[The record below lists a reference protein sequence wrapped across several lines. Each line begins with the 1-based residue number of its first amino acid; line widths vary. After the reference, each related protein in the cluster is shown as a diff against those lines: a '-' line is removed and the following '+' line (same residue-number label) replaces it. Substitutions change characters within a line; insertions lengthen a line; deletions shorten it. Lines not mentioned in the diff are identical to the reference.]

1 MMSREVPIEANFST
15 LKITQA
21 ACESTGFLFK
31 NGSGGVQ
38 NMSIELKDKKSGSIH
53 RVSISQEGSPLKE
66 EPKKEARDYHIRRHQ
81 ASLP

>member
-1 MMSREVPIEANFST
+1 
-15 LKITQA
+15 
-21 ACESTGFLFK
+21 
-31 NGSGGVQ
+31 
-38 NMSIELKDKKSGSIH
+38 MSIELKDKKSGSIH